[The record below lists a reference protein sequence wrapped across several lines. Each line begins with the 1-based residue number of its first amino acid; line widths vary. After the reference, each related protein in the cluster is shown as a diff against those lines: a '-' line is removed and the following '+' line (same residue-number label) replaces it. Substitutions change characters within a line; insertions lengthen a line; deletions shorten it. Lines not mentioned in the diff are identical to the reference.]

1 MMVIVFRSR
10 LRPGVD
16 EEFEA
21 RSAEMFGYAS
31 EMPGFR
37 SIKAYTAEDG
47 ESVGIVEFDSA
58 EELEAWRQ
66 RPEHLEAQR
75 EGREKFFAEYRI
87 QVCEVVRTSD
97 FDTGAG

>member
-16 EEFEA
+16 EEFDA
-21 RSAEMFGYAS
+21 RSAEMFRYAS

-37 SIKAYTAEDG
+37 SIKTYTAEDG
-47 ESVGIVEFDSA
+47 ENVGLVEFDTA
-58 EELEAWRQ
+58 DELEAWRQ
-66 RPEHLEAQR
+66 RAEHVQAQR

-97 FDTGAG
+97 FHTDAG